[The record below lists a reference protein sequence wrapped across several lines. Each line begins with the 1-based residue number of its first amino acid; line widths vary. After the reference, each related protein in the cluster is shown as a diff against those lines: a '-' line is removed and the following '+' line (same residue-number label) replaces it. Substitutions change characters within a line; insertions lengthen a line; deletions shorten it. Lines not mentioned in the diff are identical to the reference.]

1 MILTVYRIEREFH
14 EKTMRLSPQI
24 PETRASFENDVQP
37 RICVCPSIYGCI
49 LAAEIDWQTEKTQKF
64 FLYKA
69 IIDTNKVDVYQP
81 TEKDVP
87 DVFCYRRILVAGR
100 NRVCSARSIRKS
112 STKRG
117 EREIYAMQF
126 YAHCSACYRTYCR
139 RSMGTGRI
147 WNRRQFFFHFS
158 WKISRIRK

>member
-1 MILTVYRIEREFH
+1 MILTVYRIEREFRG
-14 EKTMRLSPQI
+14 KTMRLSPQI

-69 IIDTNKVDVYQP
+69 IINTNKVDVYQP

-87 DVFCYRRILVAGR
+87 DVFATGEFWLLDETEFALQGVYERAPQNEVSERYMRCSFTRIDPPAIEPIADGPWAPV
-100 NRVCSARSIRKS
+100 V
-112 STKRG
+112 
-117 EREIYAMQF
+117 Y
-126 YAHCSACYRTYCR
+126 
-139 RSMGTGRI
+139 GTEDS
-147 WNRRQFFFHFS
+147 FS
-158 WKISRIRK
+158 FISRGKFPE